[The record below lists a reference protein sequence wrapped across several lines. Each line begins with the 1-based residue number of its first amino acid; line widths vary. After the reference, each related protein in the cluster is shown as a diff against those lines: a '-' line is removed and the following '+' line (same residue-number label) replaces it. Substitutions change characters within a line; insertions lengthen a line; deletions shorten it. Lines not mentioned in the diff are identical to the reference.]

1 MPHPEYNI
9 VRRDVPVPANLPPQY
24 FEAEKLYRQA
34 KTPQE
39 KIEALEQMLA
49 IMPKHKGTDHLRGE
63 LRARIARLSEEAERR
78 RGPRSQLYVVKKEGA
93 GQLALVGPP
102 NAGKSQLLAA
112 LTGAQPKIG
121 PYPFTTVLPMPAMM
135 PYENV
140 WVQLVDLPP
149 VGDEGMEPWMR
160 ALVRQADA
168 MLLLVDLAGDP
179 LSQLEMLL
187 RDLEAARI
195 EPVAPRSE
203 RGPAGEEGLHVR
215 LPAVVAANKLD
226 LPDGPETYE
235 LFLELVRAEHDMSL
249 PIYAISAQSGAGL
262 EELKRALY
270 AALDV
275 VRVYT
280 RPPHGKPDFTAPTIL
295 PRGSTVEDL
304 AAKIHKDL
312 QANLKYALVWGSTKF
327 DGQRVGRDYVLA
339 DGDVVELVE

>member
-1 MPHPEYNI
+1 
-9 VRRDVPVPANLPPQY
+9 VPANLPPQY

-78 RGPRSQLYVVKKEGA
+78 RGSRSQLYVVKKEGA
-93 GQLALVGPP
+93 GQVALVGPP
-102 NAGKSQLLAA
+102 NVGKSQLLAA

-149 VGDEGMEPWMR
+149 VTDEGMEPWMR

-168 MLLLVDLAGDP
+168 ALLMVDLEDDP

-187 RDLEAARI
+187 RTLEAARI
-195 EPVAPRSE
+195 EPVPPGGG
-203 RGPAGEEGLHVR
+203 RGATDEEGLRTRV
-215 LPAVVAANKLD
+215 PVVVAANKLD
-226 LPDGPETYE
+226 LPDAAETYE
-235 LFLELVRAEHDMSL
+235 VFRELWRAEHGDAL
-249 PIYAISAQSGAGL
+249 PLYGISAQSGTGL

-270 AALDV
+270 GALDV

-327 DGQRVGRDYVLA
+327 DGQRVGRDYVLS